1 MKKIKLSI
9 EVELDD
15 NFTLDDDEK
24 TWLAYSVLSGDGTLS
39 LYSTEIGDT
48 LGVVTKV
55 KNLKFIDEK

>member
-24 TWLAYSVLSGDGTLS
+24 TWLAYSVLSNDGTLS

-55 KNLKFIDEK
+55 KNIKFIDEK